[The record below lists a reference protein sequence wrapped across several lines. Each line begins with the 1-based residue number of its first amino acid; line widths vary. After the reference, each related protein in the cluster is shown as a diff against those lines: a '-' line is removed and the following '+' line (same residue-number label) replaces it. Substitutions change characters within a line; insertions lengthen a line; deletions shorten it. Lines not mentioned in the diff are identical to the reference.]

1 MKGKTLFFR
10 AAKLRFM
17 KFWTKR
23 PKFHP
28 GFTLIEL
35 MVVIVILG
43 ILAGL
48 IIPRIMGRPE
58 EARRM
63 KARVQ
68 IESIETALKLYKLD
82 NGSYPTTEQG
92 LQALVELPE
101 VDSLAKHWRKGGYLE
116 KGKVPKDPWENEFV
130 YLEGGENV
138 EFQLSSYG
146 KDGEEGGEGEN
157 ADINNWELE

>member
-1 MKGKTLFFR
+1 MRRG
-10 AAKLRFM
+10 FM
-17 KFWTKR
+17 NQR
-23 PKFHP
+23 

-63 KARVQ
+63 KARIQ

-82 NGSYPTTEQG
+82 NGSYPSTEQG
-92 LQALVELPE
+92 LQALVEAPTVGQLPR
-101 VDSLAKHWRKGGYLE
+101 AWRDGGYLE
-116 KGKVPKDPWENEFV
+116 KGRVPKDPWDNDFI
-130 YLEGGENV
+130 YLSPGVNSDFDLISYGADGEPGGEDMN
-138 EFQLSSYG
+138 
-146 KDGEEGGEGEN
+146 KDV
-157 ADINNWELE
+157 NNWELE

>member
-1 MKGKTLFFR
+1 MRLG
-10 AAKLRFM
+10 FM
-17 KFWTKR
+17 NQR
-23 PKFHP
+23 

-82 NGSYPTTEQG
+82 NGSYPSTEQG
-92 LQALVELPE
+92 LEALVEAPSVGQLPR
-101 VDSLAKHWRKGGYLE
+101 AWRDGGYLE
-116 KGKVPKDPWENEFV
+116 KGRVPKDPWDNEFI
-130 YLEGGENV
+130 YLSPGVNSDFDLISYGADGEPGGED
-138 EFQLSSYG
+138 
-146 KDGEEGGEGEN
+146 KDK
-157 ADINNWELE
+157 DVNNWEVE

>member
-1 MKGKTLFFR
+1 MRLGMMNQR
-10 AAKLRFM
+10 
-17 KFWTKR
+17 
-23 PKFHP
+23 

-82 NGSYPTTEQG
+82 NGSYPSTEQG
-92 LQALVELPE
+92 LQALVEAPTVGQLPR
-101 VDSLAKHWRKGGYLE
+101 AWRDGGYLE
-116 KGKVPKDPWENEFV
+116 KGKVPKDPWDNEFI
-130 YLEGGENV
+130 YLSPGVHSDFDLMSYGADGEPGGEDMN
-138 EFQLSSYG
+138 
-146 KDGEEGGEGEN
+146 K
-157 ADINNWELE
+157 DINNWELE

>member
-1 MKGKTLFFR
+1 MKNVTLFFR
-10 AAKLRFM
+10 VAKRRFM

-23 PKFHP
+23 SKFDP

-63 KARVQ
+63 KARIQV
-68 IESIETALKLYKLD
+68 ESIETALKLYKLD
-82 NGSYPTTEQG
+82 NGSYPTTDQG
-92 LQALVELPE
+92 LQALVEAPQ
-101 VDSLAKHWRKGGYLE
+101 VDTLAKGWRKGGYLE
-116 KGKVPKDPWENEFV
+116 KGKVPKDPWDNDFV
-130 YLEGGENV
+130 YLSPGINGDLD
-138 EFQLSSYG
+138 LSSYG
-146 KDGEEGGEGEN
+146 KDGEPGGEDEN

>member
-1 MKGKTLFFR
+1 MRPG
-10 AAKLRFM
+10 FM
-17 KFWTKR
+17 NQR
-23 PKFHP
+23 

-82 NGSYPTTEQG
+82 NGSYPSTEQG
-92 LQALVELPE
+92 LEALVEAPSVGQLPK
-101 VDSLAKHWRKGGYLE
+101 AWRDGGYLE
-116 KGKVPKDPWENEFV
+116 KGRVPKDPWENEFI
-130 YLEGGENV
+130 YLSPGANSDFDLISYGADGEPGGEDMNEDV
-138 EFQLSSYG
+138 
-146 KDGEEGGEGEN
+146 
-157 ADINNWELE
+157 NNWELE